1 MDRPARADGWLGS
14 PSRDR
19 FDFDTTSDNPFL
31 RYRSLL
37 WAHRKFAESGR
48 GDADFVAAVERL
60 DRRVAEIDGRGFR
73 VTPTGPAP
81 ALSKRLGVEL
91 WVKDETGNVTGTH
104 KARHLMGLALH
115 LEADADAPERRLAI
129 ASCGNAALAAAT
141 VARAA
146 DRPLEVF
153 IPPWADAGIVAA
165 LESLDAHIEVCPRR
179 PGEVGDPCFLRFRE
193 ATAARAPRLR
203 TVGTEEQ
210 VRAHRRSPGPAAGA
224 LPFCTVGT
232 ENIWTIDG
240 GRTLA
245 FEMIESLA
253 GVGDLDALF
262 VQVGG
267 GALAS
272 SVVQGFVEAA
282 DVGLIGRLPAFYMV
296 QAEGCAPLRQA
307 WERLSSLGAA
317 SGMDAALETAAADPE
332 RFMQPWEPPEG
343 DTPQSLAT
351 GILDDVTYDWL
362 PIAWGM
368 AATGGDVVV
377 APEHLVAE
385 AHALARHWTDVPVDP
400 TGTAG
405 LAGLLAARR
414 SGWVADGARVGVLF
428 TGADRSARRRTA
440 DPQSS
445 THRAC
450 LDVLGGGPARTQEA
464 ADP

>member
-31 RYRSLL
+31 RYRRLL
-37 WAHRKFAESGR
+37 WAHRKFAECGR
-48 GDADFVAAVERL
+48 GDADFVATVERL

-73 VTPTGPAP
+73 TTPTGPATG
-81 ALSKRLGVEL
+81 LGDRLGVEL

-115 LEADADAPERRLAI
+115 LEAEGEAAERSLAI

-146 DRPLEVF
+146 QRPLDVF
-153 IPPWADAGIVAA
+153 IPPWADEFIVDA
-165 LESLDAHIEVCPRR
+165 LEDLGARIEVCPRR
-179 PGEVGDPCFLRFRE
+179 PGELGDPCFGRFRE
-193 ATAARAPRLR
+193 A
-203 TVGTEEQ
+203 V
-210 VRAHRRSPGPAAGA
+210 AAGA
-224 LPFCTVGT
+224 LAFCAVAAENVWTV
-232 ENIWTIDG
+232 DG

-245 FEMIESLA
+245 FEMFESLA
-253 GVGDLDALF
+253 AVGDLDALF

-282 DVGLIGRLPAFYMV
+282 DAGVIGRLPAFYAV

-307 WERLSSLGAA
+307 WDRLATLGAEV
-317 SGMDAALETAAADPE
+317 GMDAALAVAAADHE
-332 RFMQPWEPPEG
+332 RFMQPWVPPAG
-343 DTPQSLAT
+343 NTPQSIAT

-362 PIAWGM
+362 PIVWGVL
-368 AATGGDVVV
+368 ATGGDVVV
-377 APEHLVAE
+377 APEELVAE
-385 AHALARHWTDVPVDP
+385 AHALARRCSDVPVDP

-414 SGWVADGARVGVLF
+414 GGLVAKGARVGVLF
-428 TGADRSARRRTA
+428 TGVDRGS
-440 DPQSS
+440 
-445 THRAC
+445 
-450 LDVLGGGPARTQEA
+450 
-464 ADP
+464 